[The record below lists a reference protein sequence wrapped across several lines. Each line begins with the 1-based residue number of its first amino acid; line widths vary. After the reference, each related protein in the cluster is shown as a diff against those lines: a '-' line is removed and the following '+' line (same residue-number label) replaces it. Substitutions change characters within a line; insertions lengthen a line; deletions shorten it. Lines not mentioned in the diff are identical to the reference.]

1 MEKAQE
7 REAGAENQTMHTAI
21 PSGPDTPDAKLAA
34 ADSALAR
41 GEMERARELAQSAS
55 TDARSR
61 GDIRSEAHALSC
73 LAHCDRIDSRL
84 RRAAETS
91 RQAAQLFEQLGDADG
106 EAKALMTLA
115 QVSMLLGRNEEAV
128 EAALLSVRLCSL
140 KSPQPLS
147 ALALNSLGLA
157 YSWSGDHERAHTTL
171 ETAVDVARKCE
182 PPISVY
188 QPRLNQVWVEASR
201 LVDERYHTGSM
212 KSLQRLA
219 GFMNECLALEKA
231 GLGLAPMPGLQ
242 SIGRTISLAS
252 QGLVLIWQGSLAEA
266 EAALESAKQSLP
278 IELTWRSAF
287 VIWCT
292 AELAWAQGDLALAV
306 RRLAEMKDMALAVD
320 HERLACRAH
329 LLLMQVHELQGNHEA
344 VLREHRALRM
354 REQRVVADG
363 LGSREALVSWRLGAR
378 QSERHLQQALV
389 ASRQFERWSL
399 EDALTG
405 IANRRHFEQTLAEAI
420 QAGVAPDTALSVA
433 MVDVDR
439 FKSVNDRFSHRVG
452 DRVLKTI
459 AALISAN
466 VRDKDLPARWAG
478 DEFVVLFRETTRESA
493 LDICARIRAAVVDFD
508 WDSVAPG
515 LQMSVTIGLGEVQA
529 GDTAES
535 VLHRSDQS
543 MYGGKSGVA
552 ATLA

>member
-1 MEKAQE
+1 
-7 REAGAENQTMHTAI
+7 MHTAI
-21 PSGPDTPDAKLAA
+21 PNDPDTPGAKLAA
-34 ADSALAR
+34 ADGALAR
-41 GEMERARELAQSAS
+41 GDVERARELAQSAL

-61 GDIRSEAHALSC
+61 TDTLSEAHALSY
-73 LAHCDRIDSRL
+73 LSHCDRIDSRL

-128 EAALLSVRLCSL
+128 EAALLSVRLCGL
-140 KSPQPLS
+140 RSPRPLA

-171 ETAVDVARKCE
+171 ESAVDVARRCE

-212 KSLQRLA
+212 TSLQRLA
-219 GFMNECLALEKA
+219 DLMAECLALEKT
-231 GLGLAPMPGLQ
+231 GQGVAPMPGLQ
-242 SIGRTISLAS
+242 SIGRTLSLAS
-252 QGLVLIWQGSLAEA
+252 QGLVLIWQGRLTQA
-266 EAALESAKQSLP
+266 EAALESAVQSLP
-278 IELTWRSAF
+278 IELTWRGAF
-287 VIWCT
+287 VTWCT
-292 AELAWAQGDLALAV
+292 AELAWARGDLALAV
-306 RRLAEMKDMALAVD
+306 RKLAEMKEMALAVD

-344 VLREHRALRM
+344 ALREHRALRM

-405 IANRRHFEQTLAEAI
+405 IANRRHFEQSLAEAI
-420 QAGVAPDTALSVA
+420 QGAVAPATALCVA
-433 MVDVDR
+433 MVDVDK

-459 AALISAN
+459 AALIGAS

-478 DEFVVLFRETTRESA
+478 DEFVVLFRETTWEA
-493 LDICARIRAAVVDFD
+493 AQDICARIRSAVAGFD

-543 MYGGKSGVA
+543 MYGGKSDAHARHAGREA
-552 ATLA
+552 SDLRT